1 MRNYIILAILSV
13 CFFCFVLLFKP
24 ISGKKKPVGKNTGT
38 TVQTT
43 VGDGENIF
51 LKKMDSPM
59 AEKPKDKEKIFEVQ
73 DGPRDTAYAHSM
85 EEKYFT
91 PYNVHEFQNMSS
103 NMAEK
108 LDSIAKAIAKKNKAK
123 KDYVIEK

>member
-13 CFFCFVLLFKP
+13 CFFCGVILFKP
-24 ISGKKKPVGKNTGT
+24 IGGKKKNVGKATET

-43 VGDGENIF
+43 SDEENIF
-51 LKKMDSPM
+51 LTKMDSPM
-59 AEKPKDKEKIFEVQ
+59 AAKPKDKEKIFEVQ

-91 PYNVHEFQNMSS
+91 PYSVHDFQFMSS
-103 NMAEK
+103 NMDEK
-108 LDSIAKAIAKKNKAK
+108 LDSIAKAMAKKNKAK
-123 KDYVIEK
+123 KDYVVEKE